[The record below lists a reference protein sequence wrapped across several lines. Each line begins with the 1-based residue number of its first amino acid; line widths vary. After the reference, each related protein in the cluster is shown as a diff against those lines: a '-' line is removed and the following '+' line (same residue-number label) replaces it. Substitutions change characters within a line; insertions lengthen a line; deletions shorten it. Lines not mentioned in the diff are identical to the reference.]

1 MNIFFL
7 SEDPVLAAQF
17 QCDKHVVKMVLE
29 TAQLLSTTHR
39 VLETEGLPDFLYK
52 KTHANHPCAIWT
64 RSSLA
69 NYKWL
74 ATHGIALTEE
84 YTYRYN
90 KRHKSEPILDW
101 LNLNIPSLSDKTF
114 NQPPQ
119 AMPDEYK
126 HFDCVTAYRQYYLEH
141 KMKTIKCEWTKRERP
156 WWTYVDTQNF

>member
-39 VLETEGLPDFLYK
+39 ILETENLPQFIYK

-64 RSSLA
+64 RSSIANYEWLAIHGLALA
-69 NYKWL
+69 N
-74 ATHGIALTEE
+74 E

-90 KRHKSEPILDW
+90 KEHKSTPILSW
-101 LNLNIPSLSDKTF
+101 LASNIPSLSDKKFT
-114 NQPPQ
+114 QPPQ
-119 AMPDEYK
+119 AMPDQYK
-126 HFDCVTAYRQYYLEH
+126 HFDSVTAYRQYYIGD
-141 KMKTIKCEWTKRERP
+141 KMQNIKCEWTRRERP
-156 WWTYVDTQNF
+156 WWVP